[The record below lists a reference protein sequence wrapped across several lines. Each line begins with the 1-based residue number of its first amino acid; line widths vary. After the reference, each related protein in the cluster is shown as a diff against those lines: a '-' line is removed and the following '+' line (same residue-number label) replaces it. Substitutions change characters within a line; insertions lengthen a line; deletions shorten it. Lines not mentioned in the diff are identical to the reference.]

1 MLQIHVPVLCV
12 SYTPMKRPSIEMH
25 PRILKRSRI
34 KHKEAKKKKKSHHN
48 VTTKL
53 NTIMQTKHDS
63 RSQSTAITNEL
74 TQQHPAAAEFKM
86 GK

>member
-1 MLQIHVPVLCV
+1 
-12 SYTPMKRPSIEMH
+12 MKLLSIEMH
-25 PRILKRSRI
+25 HRILKRSRI
-34 KHKEAKKKKKSHHN
+34 KHKDAKKKLHHK

-63 RSQSTAITNEL
+63 RSQSTAVTNEL
-74 TQQHPAAAEFKM
+74 TQQHPAAAAEFKM